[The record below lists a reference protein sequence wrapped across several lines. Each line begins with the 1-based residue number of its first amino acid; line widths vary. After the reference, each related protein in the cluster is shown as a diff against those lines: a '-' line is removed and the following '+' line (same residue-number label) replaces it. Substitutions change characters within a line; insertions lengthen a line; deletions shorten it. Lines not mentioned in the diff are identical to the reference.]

1 MNRAMA
7 TDSLKEEIV
16 KCWDDGEIATYDRLL
31 KLCQRCGVNTATE
44 VWFRF
49 VIHRSTDGQLSWL
62 CSAIPTVM

>member
-1 MNRAMA
+1 MA

-49 VIHRSTDGQLSWL
+49 VIHRSTDGRPS
-62 CSAIPTVM
+62 